1 MADAIEVEEVEEEE
15 APPKK
20 APAKKAPA
28 KKPAAQQ
35 TRARDE
41 DGHYV
46 ADDPSTPDVNE
57 AYVQEPVAEVVAET
71 VTVETET
78 KRARVKGTWRM
89 YFAGQPYDFTD
100 GESYDLSPDL
110 YNYLRGSGNIYDTL
124 A

>member
-1 MADAIEVEEVEEEE
+1 MADEIEVEEVTPK

-20 APAKKAPA
+20 APAKKPAA
-28 KKPAAQQ
+28 KK
-35 TRARDE
+35 TRARNE

-71 VTVETET
+71 VTVEAET
-78 KRARVKGTWRM
+78 KRARIKGTWRM
-89 YFAGQPYDFTD
+89 YFSGQSYDFTD
-100 GESYDLSPDL
+100 GESYDLPPDL
-110 YNYLRGSGNIYDTL
+110 YAYLRGSGNIYDTL